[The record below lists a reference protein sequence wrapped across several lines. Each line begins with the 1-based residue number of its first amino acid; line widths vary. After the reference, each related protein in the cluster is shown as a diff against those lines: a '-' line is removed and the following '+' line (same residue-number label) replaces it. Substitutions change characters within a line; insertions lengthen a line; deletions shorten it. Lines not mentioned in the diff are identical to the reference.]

1 MKIRSL
7 GAIGFAFF
15 LAVGAAACGDSA
27 DTTDNTGDNASAD
40 TTEAGDDASGGDNEA
55 AADAEASAEA
65 SDDASE
71 NTGENTGDGP
81 TDAAT
86 TEPEPV
92 PTNPCD
98 PNPCTV
104 APAAICNDAGAVVTY
119 DADGTCTV
127 INDEA
132 SCEYAS
138 TEATCEG
145 EEFCAAGACV
155 APGLPEDYVFSS
167 DASVITTLG
176 LAEDDPATP
185 DVDEGDCCFDFNG
198 DGEADNGLGG
208 LLASLGSFL
217 GDSLGDEGVNG
228 LIQEQIDDGTLT
240 ILFEQVGLDSA
251 DDDEQLTLNGFFGAM
266 EGDGY
271 TVDASSFIEG
281 TSTPY
286 ISFGN
291 GAINGGVLTAGPS
304 LFSVTIPLG
313 EFGFDIALDAA
324 DTQIQSD
331 VTAGDMGGLNW
342 TNGILGGVVPMQ
354 QLVDALNGLGASCE
368 CLGLD
373 GGDML
378 ELKAEDKLGC
388 TPALSGATPACTEE
402 ADGSLCV
409 GIADNKGLVCTAIGI
424 IKPDIDTD
432 LSGKKDSF
440 SLGLFFEGA
449 PAMISGLAAEETG
462 DETGEETT
470 EEAPADGE

>member
-1 MKIRSL
+1 MKIRSAGVL
-7 GAIGFAFF
+7 GLAFL
-15 LAVGAAACGDSA
+15 LAVGATACGDSA
-27 DTTDNTGDNASAD
+27 DTDTTGGENATADSTEGGEENNASG
-40 TTEAGDDASGGDNEA
+40 EAGESDAEGSSSEENEASGDDAA
-55 AADAEASAEA
+55 
-65 SDDASE
+65 
-71 NTGENTGDGP
+71 DGP
-81 TDAAT
+81 VEDTNVEPEP
-86 TEPEPV
+86 EPEPV
-92 PTNPCD
+92 NPCD

-104 APAAICNDAGAVVTY
+104 APAAVCDEAGAVVTY

-127 INDEA
+127 IEDEA

-138 TEATCEG
+138 TETTCEG
-145 EEFCAAGACV
+145 DEFCAGGACV
-155 APGLPEDYVFSS
+155 APGLPEDYVFSA
-167 DASVITTLG
+167 DASIITTLG

-208 LLASLGSFL
+208 LLGSLGAFL
-217 GDSLGDEGVNG
+217 GDSLGDGGINA

-251 DDDEQLTLNGFFGAM
+251 ADDEQVTLNGFFGEM
-266 EGDGY
+266 DGDSY
-271 TVDASSFIEG
+271 AVDSSSFIEG

-286 ISFGN
+286 IAFNN
-291 GAINGGVLTAGPS
+291 GAIAEGVLTAGPS

-313 EFGFDIALDAA
+313 EFGFDIALDAS
-324 DTQIQSD
+324 DTQIRSD
-331 VTAGDMGGLNW
+331 VSAGDNAGLNW

-354 QLVDALNGLGASCE
+354 QLVDALNGLGNSCD

-373 GGDML
+373 GNDML

-388 TPALSGATPACTEE
+388 TPALSGATPACSEE

-440 SLGLFFEGA
+440 SLGLRFEGV
-449 PAMISGLAAEETG
+449 PATISGLAAEA
-462 DETGEETT
+462 DEAEESDAGT
-470 EEAPADGE
+470 E

>member
-7 GAIGFAFF
+7 GAIGVAFF
-15 LAVGAAACGDSA
+15 LAVGAAACGDAEDTGTNGGEETTADATEGSGEGAGEGSA
-27 DTTDNTGDNASAD
+27 AGSDATGAE
-40 TTEAGDDASGGDNEA
+40 EAADDATGTS
-55 AADAEASAEA
+55 
-65 SDDASE
+65 
-71 NTGENTGDGP
+71 GENMGDMGDAGP
-81 TDAAT
+81 TDTPDDTAA
-86 TEPEPV
+86 PE

-98 PNPCTV
+98 PNPCTT
-104 APAAICNDAGAVVTY
+104 APAAMCNEDGAVVSY
-119 DADGTCTV
+119 DSDGTCTV
-127 INDEA
+127 IDDMA

-138 TEATCEG
+138 TETACEG
-145 EEFCAAGACV
+145 DEFCAAGACV
-155 APGLPEDYVFSS
+155 IPGLPEDYVFSS
-167 DASVITTLG
+167 DASVITKLG

-251 DDDEQLTLNGFFGAM
+251 DDDEELTLNGFFGAM
-266 EGDGY
+266 EDDAY
-271 TVDASSFIEG
+271 TVDPTSFIEG

-286 ISFGN
+286 ISFN
-291 GAINGGVLTAGPS
+291 NAAIAGGVLTAGPS

-354 QLVDALNGLGASCE
+354 QLVDALNGLGASCD

-388 TPALSGATPACTEE
+388 TPALSDASPSCSEE

-432 LSGKKDSF
+432 LSGK
-440 SLGLFFEGA
+440 
-449 PAMISGLAAEETG
+449 
-462 DETGEETT
+462 
-470 EEAPADGE
+470 